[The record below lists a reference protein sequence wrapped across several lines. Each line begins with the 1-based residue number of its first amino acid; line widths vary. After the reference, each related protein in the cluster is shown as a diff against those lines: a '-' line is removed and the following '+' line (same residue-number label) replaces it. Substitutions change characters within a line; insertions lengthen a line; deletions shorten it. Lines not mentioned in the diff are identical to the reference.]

1 MEHTKGILL
10 ECNLSEEEINTV
22 IEALSRDYVENDAE
36 ILEKEYQLQG
46 KLRELTPD
54 QLELETL
61 VFIRDKEK
69 FVRLNNSL
77 YFITEFDEYDQDLE
91 TDQPYFSV

>member
-1 MEHTKGILL
+1 MKYKELL
-10 ECNLSEEEINTV
+10 N
-22 IEALSRDYVENDAE
+22 
-36 ILEKEYQLQG
+36 QLQHLS
-46 KLRELTPD
+46 KE

-77 YFITEFDEYDQDLE
+77 YFVTEFDEYEEDLE
-91 TDQPYFSV
+91 TGQPYLSVSFV

>member
-1 MEHTKGILL
+1 MKYKELL
-10 ECNLSEEEINTV
+10 EQLST
-22 IEALSRDYVENDAE
+22 
-36 ILEKEYQLQG
+36 
-46 KLRELTPD
+46 LTQD

-69 FVRLNNSL
+69 FVSL
-77 YFITEFDEYDQDLE
+77 KSGLFFVTEFDEYEEDLE

>member
-1 MEHTKGILL
+1 MKYKELL
-10 ECNLSEEEINTV
+10 N
-22 IEALSRDYVENDAE
+22 
-36 ILEKEYQLQG
+36 QL
-46 KLRELTPD
+46 KELTPD

-69 FVRLNNSL
+69 FVSLKSGL
-77 YFITEFDEYDQDLE
+77 YFVTEFDEYDLDLE

>member
-1 MEHTKGILL
+1 MKYKELL
-10 ECNLSEEEINTV
+10 N
-22 IEALSRDYVENDAE
+22 
-36 ILEKEYQLQG
+36 QLQH
-46 KLRELTPD
+46 LTQD

-69 FVRLNNSL
+69 FVSLNSGL
-77 YFITEFDEYDQDLE
+77 YFVTEFDEYDQDLE